1 MVRGADKTARQEEA
15 ELPDRDHAEVAHMDH
30 HEWVDHVGSKLE
42 GMTAEQRDAK
52 FSSMNEESQIAYN
65 KTQVEK
71 YYQLEDALAL
81 KSPEQVEKYW
91 AAIKDPTVRQ
101 HYNEII
107 ASRPRP
113 KPAHPLGGMLI
124 CC

>member
-1 MVRGADKTARQEEA
+1 M
-15 ELPDRDHAEVAHMDH
+15 
-30 HEWVDHVGSKLE
+30 
-42 GMTAEQRDAK
+42 
-52 FSSMNEESQIAYN
+52 
-65 KTQVEK
+65 EK

-107 ASRPRP
+107 ASRVRGSVNMTQDYMEFRAGVVAAE
-113 KPAHPLGGMLI
+113 AHDFEKAIKHYENAIVYNKKNPE
-124 CC
+124 

>member
-1 MVRGADKTARQEEA
+1 M
-15 ELPDRDHAEVAHMDH
+15 
-30 HEWVDHVGSKLE
+30 S
-42 GMTAEQRDAK
+42 AEQRDAK
-52 FSSMNEESQIAYN
+52 FSNMNEESQIAYN

-107 ASRPRP
+107 ANRP
-113 KPAHPLGGMLI
+113 KPQPAHPLGGMLI